1 MIQTV
6 LAHEHDCCAVC
17 YFSEEKEVKFDA
29 ACCACRL
36 KPLDIIFMK
45 SLHHKVNIIPVIA
58 KADMLT
64 PLELKKLKKKVSVLL
79 IVIKYS
85 SGNNPHR

>member
-1 MIQTV
+1 VFFI
-6 LAHEHDCCAVC
+6 
-17 YFSEEKEVKFDA
+17 EEMKSMKNA
-29 ACCACRL
+29 ACCDCRL

-64 PLELKKLKKKVSVLL
+64 PLEIKKLKKKVNVLFMQCSDAIL
-79 IVIKYS
+79 
-85 SGNNPHR
+85 